1 MQTSMHYSCFI
12 QSIVLLFIV
21 IFSVPVQCQ
30 LDEDLYDDT
39 CPNLTKLV
47 RYGVWSAIRNETRMA
62 ASLLRL
68 HFHDCFVNVN
78 TLDHLENYHLC
89 LFLFIIWDHGP
100 TSNMLASQWENA
112 RRNLA
117 SNFSVCEGPTL
128 MHDNRRG
135 R

>member
-1 MQTSMHYSCFI
+1 MQTSMHCYSFT

-21 IFSVPVQCQ
+21 ILSVPVQCQ
-30 LDEDLYDDT
+30 LDEDFYDDT

-47 RYGVWSAIRNETRMA
+47 RYRVWSAIRNETRMA

-68 HFHDCFVNVN
+68 HFHDCIVNVN
-78 TLDHLENYHLC
+78 TRPRKLPCVPLSFHHLGSWSNLDAN
-89 LFLFIIWDHGP
+89 
-100 TSNMLASQWENA
+100 QWENA

-117 SNFSVCEGPTL
+117 SNFSVCEGSTL
-128 MHDNRRG
+128 MHDNRGG